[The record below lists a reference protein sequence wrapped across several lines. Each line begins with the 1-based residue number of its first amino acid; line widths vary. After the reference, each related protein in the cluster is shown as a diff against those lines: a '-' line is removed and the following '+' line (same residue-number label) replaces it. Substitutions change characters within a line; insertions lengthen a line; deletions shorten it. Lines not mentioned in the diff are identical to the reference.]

1 MATSYPTTFP
11 SPQLDGLSAM
21 VDMGLIKTD
30 RPMNQAQRR
39 LYATMPHTFSL
50 TFNMSISTWGLW
62 YNWVIANGF
71 RWFTINLPS
80 LYAGRTGDWASPVL
94 VRFTSD
100 LSAVARMSCNPAIGG
115 VAKGQITRE
124 IDALGGEMAKAID
137 ATGIQFRIST

>member
-50 TFNMSISTWGLW
+50 TFNMSVATWGLW
-62 YNWVIANGF
+62 YTWVISNGF
-71 RWFTINLPS
+71 RWFTMNLPS
-80 LYAGRTGDWASPVL
+80 LYAGRTGDWASPIL
-94 VRFTSD
+94 IRFTSD
-100 LSAVARMSCNPAIGG
+100 LSAAN
-115 VAKGQITRE
+115 ITATDVRVNVT
-124 IDALGGEMAKAID
+124 AEMAPSMI
-137 ATGIQFRIST
+137 ATYLANN

>member
-50 TFNMSISTWGLW
+50 TFSMSISTWGLW

-100 LSAVARMSCNPAIGG
+100 LSAAN
-115 VAKGQITRE
+115 ITATDVRVNV
-124 IDALGGEMAKAID
+124 MAETAPSMI
-137 ATGIQFRIST
+137 ATYLVNN

>member
-50 TFNMSISTWGLW
+50 TFNRSISTWGLW

-100 LSAVARMSCNPAIGG
+100 LSAAN
-115 VAKGQITRE
+115 ITATDVR
-124 IDALGGEMAKAID
+124 INVMAEAAPSMI
-137 ATGIQFRIST
+137 ATYLVNN

>member
-100 LSAVARMSCNPAIGG
+100 LSAAN
-115 VAKGQITRE
+115 ITATDVR
-124 IDALGGEMAKAID
+124 INVMAEAAPSMI
-137 ATGIQFRIST
+137 ATYLVNN

>member
-1 MATSYPTTFP
+1 
-11 SPQLDGLSAM
+11 
-21 VDMGLIKTD
+21 MGLIKTD
-30 RPMNQAQRR
+30 RPMTRAQRR

-100 LSAVARMSCNPAIGG
+100 LSAAN
-115 VAKGQITRE
+115 ITATDVR
-124 IDALGGEMAKAID
+124 INVMAEAAPSMI
-137 ATGIQFRIST
+137 ATYLVNN

>member
-100 LSAVARMSCNPAIGG
+100 LSAAN
-115 VAKGQITRE
+115 ITATDVR
-124 IDALGGEMAKAID
+124 ITVMAEAAPSMI
-137 ATGIQFRIST
+137 ATYLVNN